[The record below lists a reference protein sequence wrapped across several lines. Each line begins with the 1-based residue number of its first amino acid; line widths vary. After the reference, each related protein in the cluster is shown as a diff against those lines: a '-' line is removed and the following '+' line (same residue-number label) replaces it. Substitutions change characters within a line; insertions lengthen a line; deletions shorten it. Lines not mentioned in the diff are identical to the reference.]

1 MFTYFVKKACIFWVH
16 RLFCIILCLAEIIS
30 LHKNV
35 TFGEITLCLIHR
47 GDNMQEKK
55 RLSGDYRQNIKQLDS
70 ILDPQKNFDIIKKTL
85 TVGDGELTLYYI
97 DGFVKDGV
105 MQKLMVYLVSLK
117 GLGSNIDGTAEPWE
131 QSASNIERVSAFIH
145 AHVPYVETDS
155 SSELE
160 TMIQFVMSGAT
171 VILGSSF
178 GEYAIIVD
186 ARTYPARETAEP
198 EGDKVMRGARDG
210 FVETLIFN
218 TALIRRRIRN
228 PELTMSYLTVGKSSK
243 TDIVICY
250 MSDRAD
256 MKYVDKIKE
265 KLKNIKTD
273 SLTLGHESLAECLIK
288 QRWYN
293 PFPKIRY
300 TERPDSAA
308 AQLLE
313 GSVLIICDN
322 SPEVMILPTSIFDFM
337 QETNDFYFP
346 PFTGTYIRLVRHVVF
361 FLALYMVPLWFLL
374 VKNPQFIPEWLN
386 FIIPREVGR
395 LPLIAQLL
403 LVEFIIDGL
412 RMASLNT
419 PNMLSNSLSVVGG
432 LILGDFAVSIGWLIP
447 EVILYMAFVAIAN
460 FTQRSY
466 ELGYAIKFMRILL
479 LILTAIFGI
488 WGFAGGSLLIV
499 VLLLTNKTVNGKK
512 SYLYPLIPFNYKALK
527 SLFVRVK
534 KYD

>member
-1 MFTYFVKKACIFWVH
+1 MSQQIK
-16 RLFCIILCLAEIIS
+16 LCG
-30 LHKNV
+30 N
-35 TFGEITLCLIHR
+35 
-47 GDNMQEKK
+47 
-55 RLSGDYRQNIKQLDS
+55 YRENIKIIDG
-70 ILDPQKNFDIIKKTL
+70 ILHPERNFDLLKKTL
-85 TVGDGELTLYYI
+85 TVGEDELTLYFI

-105 MQKLMVYLVSLK
+105 MQKLMLSLISLK
-117 GLGSNIDGTAEPWE
+117 GLGAETDGSTARADKHADAPKT
-131 QSASNIERVSAFIH
+131 VSAFIRSH
-145 AHVPYVETDS
+145 IPYVEVDSTDNVD
-155 SSELE
+155 L
-160 TMIQFVMSGAT
+160 MVQMALSGAT
-171 VILGSSF
+171 LALGSRF
-178 GEYAIIVD
+178 GEYAVIID
-186 ARTYPARETAEP
+186 ARTYPARETGEP

-218 TALIRRRIRN
+218 TALIRRRIRD
-228 PELTMSYLTVGKSSK
+228 PELTMSYFTVGKSSR
-243 TDIVICY
+243 TDVVMCY

-256 MKYVDKIKE
+256 PEYVQ
-265 KLKNIKTD
+265 KLKVKLESIKTD
-273 SLTLGHESLAECLIK
+273 SLTMGHESLAECLIK

-322 SPEVMILPTSIFDFM
+322 SPEVMILPTTIFDFM

-346 PFTGTYIRLVRHVVF
+346 PLTGTYIRVVRHVVF
-361 FLALYMVPLWFLL
+361 FMTLYMVPLWLLL
-374 VKNPQFIPEWLN
+374 VSNPFLIPSWLEFIVPQ
-386 FIIPREVGR
+386 EVGR
-395 LPLIAQLL
+395 LPLVAQIL

-432 LILGDFAVSIGWLIP
+432 LILGDFAVDIGWLIP

-466 ELGYAIKFMRILL
+466 ELGYAFKFMRILL
-479 LILTAIFGI
+479 TVLTAAFNI
-488 WGFAGGSLLIV
+488 WGFGIGSALVLILLV
-499 VLLLTNKTVNGKK
+499 TNKTVNHKRC
-512 SYLYPLIPFNYKALK
+512 YLYPIIPFNFKAFK

-534 KYD
+534 KRD

>member
-1 MFTYFVKKACIFWVH
+1 
-16 RLFCIILCLAEIIS
+16 
-30 LHKNV
+30 
-35 TFGEITLCLIHR
+35 
-47 GDNMQEKK
+47 MQEKR
-55 RLSGDYRQNIKQLDS
+55 RLSADYKENIKTMDD
-70 ILDPQKNFDIIKKTL
+70 ILHPSRNFDLLKKTL
-85 TVGDGELTLYYI
+85 TVGDSELTLYFI
-97 DGFVKDGV
+97 DGFVKDAV
-105 MQKLMVYLVSLK
+105 MQKLMVYLISLK
-117 GLGSNIDGTAEPWE
+117 GLGSNADGTQMSWE
-131 QSASNIERVSAFIH
+131 SRAPVSQTVAGFIH
-145 AHVPYVETDS
+145 SHIPYVEADSTDDV
-155 SSELE
+155 EL
-160 TMIQFVMSGAT
+160 MIQMLLSGAT
-171 VILGSSF
+171 LVLGSSF
-178 GEYAIIVD
+178 GEYAIIID
-186 ARTYPARETAEP
+186 ARTYPARESAEP

-228 PELTMSYLTVGKSSK
+228 PELTMSYLSVGKSSK
-243 TDIVICY
+243 TDIAICY
-250 MSDRAD
+250 MADRAD
-256 MKYVDKIKE
+256 IKYVDRIKE
-265 KLKNIKTD
+265 RLRNIKTD

-313 GSVLIICDN
+313 GSVVIICDN
-322 SPEVMILPTSIFDFM
+322 SPDVMILPTTIFDFM

-346 PFTGTYIRLVRHVVF
+346 PLTGTYIRVVRHIVF
-361 FLALYMVPLWFLL
+361 YLALYLVPTWFLL
-374 VKNPQFIPEWLN
+374 IKNPSFVPSWLE
-386 FIIPREVGR
+386 FIIPREMGR
-395 LPLIAQLL
+395 IPLLAQIL

-466 ELGYAIKFMRILL
+466 ELGYAIKFMRLIL
-479 LILTAIFGI
+479 IVLTAIFGI
-488 WGFAGGSLLIV
+488 WGYAAGSLLIL
-499 VLLLTNKTVNGKK
+499 VLIATNKTVNGKR
-512 SYLYPLIPFNYKALK
+512 SYLYPLIPFDFKALR
-527 SLFVRVK
+527 SLFIRVK